1 MAEIAV
7 DSLVFDFP
15 AGWRVSKYDGW
26 SYYRNQ
32 FSRIDQGIA
41 AVDLVAVDVDRV
53 LWMIEAKDYR
63 QNRRTKPT
71 CLASDMRSKVLS
83 TLAGLVA
90 AKFRANDRAESD
102 MAIRS
107 VKAKSLRI
115 VLHIEQPATHSRLF
129 PRAIKLADVQQKLK
143 SMLRS
148 IDAHP
153 LVVESSR
160 MGPLSWVVT

>member
-1 MAEIAV
+1 MPTFTV
-7 DSLVFDFP
+7 DSLVFTFP
-15 AGWRVSKYDGW
+15 VGWRVSKYDDW
-26 SYYRNQ
+26 AYYRNQ
-32 FSRIDQGIA
+32 FSKIDNGIT
-41 AVDLVAVDVDRV
+41 AVDLIAVDVDKV
-53 LWMIEAKDYR
+53 IWMIEAKDYR
-63 QNRRTKPT
+63 LHGRTKPT

-102 MAIRS
+102 MATRS
-107 VKAKSLRI
+107 VKAKKLRI
-115 VLHIEQPATHSRLF
+115 VLHIEQPATNSKLF
-129 PRAIKLADVQQKLK
+129 PRVIKLADVQQKLK

-160 MGPLSWVVT
+160 MGPLSWDVS